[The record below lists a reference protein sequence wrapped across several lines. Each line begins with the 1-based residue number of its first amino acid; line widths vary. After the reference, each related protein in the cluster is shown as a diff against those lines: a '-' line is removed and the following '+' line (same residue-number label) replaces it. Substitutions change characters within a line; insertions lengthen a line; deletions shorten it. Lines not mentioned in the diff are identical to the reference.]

1 MNEVIIC
8 GPRFDIPVIQNA
20 IKNGDTTAEAKKY
33 TIADIPVDMDYIEIM
48 RPSAKK
54 VRKFFFEIADELNKT
69 IW

>member
-8 GPRFDIPVIQNA
+8 GPRFDIPIIKNA
-20 IKNGDTTAEAKKY
+20 IKNGDNSSETKKY
-33 TIADIPVDMDYIEIM
+33 TIEDLPVDMDYIEIM

-54 VRKFFFEIADELNKT
+54 VREFFKEIAEELNKT